1 MSLSL
6 NNLTFIIVTFKSEH
20 IIHECLSSLPKNS
33 KIIIIENSNNEKL
46 KSEQNYDKVLPNTEK
61 IILQAEE
68 YIKNS

>member
-33 KIIIIENSNNEKL
+33 KIIVIENSNNEKL
-46 KSEQNYDKVLPNTEK
+46 KRELETRYSQVQVFVQENMKK
-61 IILQAEE
+61 A
-68 YIKNS
+68 